1 MKLNNLIYGVLTI
14 FAFSSCADQM
24 EYSEYN
30 PYDAGYVKRT
40 FYDVG
45 GLVSNIYQSLDS
57 DFGNY
62 SGAILGS
69 ATDESQYSYT
79 GNAIETF
86 YNGAW
91 SPVMHKAVCG
101 LPVIKQLLIVTI
113 IWRNLPD

>member
-40 FYDVG
+40 FIDVG

-69 ATDESQYSYT
+69 ATVNHNIPIQVMLLRLFT
-79 GNAIETF
+79 M
-86 YNGAW
+86 GAW
-91 SPVMHKAVCG
+91 ESGKCT
-101 LPVIKQLLIVTI
+101 KQYVDFLL
-113 IWRNLPD
+113 

>member
-1 MKLNNLIYGVLTI
+1 MKLNKLIYGVLTI

-24 EYSEYN
+24 DYSEYN

-62 SGAILGS
+62 SGAIWVLLPMNRNILI
-69 ATDESQYSYT
+69 Q
-79 GNAIETF
+79 
-86 YNGAW
+86 
-91 SPVMHKAVCG
+91 VMPLRLFTMDHGV
-101 LPVIKQLLIVTI
+101 
-113 IWRNLPD
+113 R

>member
-69 ATDESQYSYT
+69 ATDDHNIPIQ
-79 GNAIETF
+79 
-86 YNGAW
+86 
-91 SPVMHKAVCG
+91 VM
-101 LPVIKQLLIVTI
+101 LLRLFTMGHGV
-113 IWRNLPD
+113 R

>member
-45 GLVSNIYQSLDS
+45 GLVSNIYQLRM
-57 DFGNY
+57 NHN
-62 SGAILGS
+62 IPI
-69 ATDESQYSYT
+69 Q
-79 GNAIETF
+79 
-86 YNGAW
+86 
-91 SPVMHKAVCG
+91 VM
-101 LPVIKQLLIVTI
+101 LLRLFTMGHGV
-113 IWRNLPD
+113 R

>member
-91 SPVMHKAVCG
+91 ESGKCT
-101 LPVIKQLLIVTI
+101 KQYVDFLL
-113 IWRNLPD
+113 